1 MTEGLCGRHSFY
13 CKTYAKSYCSNN
25 PSVKNLKIF
34 DSSLYTR
41 EPWALLRQ
49 CDKLEFVGEQMTK
62 HIANILTGC
71 RIFGSILLLF
81 FPAFSMAFY
90 IIYLFCGFSDMVDG
104 TIARKTNS
112 TSKFGSQ
119 LDTIA
124 DLIFVVVSLFK
135 LLPTIH
141 IPQWLWIW
149 GGVIA
154 VIKISNIIW
163 GYVSKKQFI
172 SMHTIMNKVT
182 GLLLFLLPLTISFV
196 ELKYTAIVVCSVATF
211 SAIQEGYY
219 VRKGRETV

>member
-1 MTEGLCGRHSFY
+1 MFTFRGLY
-13 CKTYAKSYCSNN
+13 DIIQLIY
-25 PSVKNLKIF
+25 
-34 DSSLYTR
+34 
-41 EPWALLRQ
+41 
-49 CDKLEFVGEQMTK
+49 KLEFVGEQMTK

-81 FPAFSMAFY
+81 FPAFSLDFY
-90 IIYLFCGFSDMVDG
+90 ITYILCGFSDMIDG
-104 TIARKTNS
+104 TIARKTKS

-135 LLPTIH
+135 LLPAIH

-172 SMHTIMNKVT
+172 PLHTIMNKVT
-182 GLLLFLLPLTISFV
+182 GLLLFLLPLTVSFA
-196 ELKYTAIVVCSVATF
+196 ELQYIAIAVCSIATL
-211 SAIQEGYY
+211 SAIQEGFYIITDSGH
-219 VRKGRETV
+219 K